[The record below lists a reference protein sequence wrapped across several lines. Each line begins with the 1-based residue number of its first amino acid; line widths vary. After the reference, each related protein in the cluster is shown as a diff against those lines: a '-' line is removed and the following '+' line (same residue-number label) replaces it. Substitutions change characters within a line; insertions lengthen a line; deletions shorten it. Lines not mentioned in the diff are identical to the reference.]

1 MAKSAPKRPAKPAP
15 KSSGGSG
22 RGRIKPVLLAAG
34 LGLYWFVEYQD
45 LGDAASMPM
54 WGYAMTVGVRLLA
67 DFVGAWV
74 VVSALQLALALGR
87 LGIVYLRGWMMQQ
100 GSRSSAG

>member
-15 KSSGGSG
+15 KSADKSRGGS
-22 RGRIKPVLLAAG
+22 IKPVLLAAG

-45 LGDAASMPM
+45 LGDMTAMPM
-54 WGYAMTVGVRLLA
+54 WGYATTVGVRLLA

-87 LGIVYLRGWMMQQ
+87 LGVVYLRGWMMQR
-100 GSRSSAG
+100 GVGSSAG

>member
-15 KSSGGSG
+15 KSAGRRGGS
-22 RGRIKPVLLAAG
+22 IKPVLLAAG

-45 LGDAASMPM
+45 LGDAMTMPV
-54 WGYAMTVGVRLLA
+54 WGYATALGVRLLA

-74 VVSALQLALALGR
+74 VVSALQLVLALGR
-87 LGIVYLRGWMMQQ
+87 LGVAYLRGLMLQQ
-100 GSRSSAG
+100 GSGSSAG

>member
-1 MAKSAPKRPAKPAP
+1 MAKSAPKRPVKPAP
-15 KSSGGSG
+15 KSAANSSGGG
-22 RGRIKPVLLAAG
+22 IKPVLLAAG

-45 LGDAASMPM
+45 LGDLTPMPI
-54 WGYAMTVGVRLLA
+54 WAYATTVGVRLLA

-87 LGIVYLRGWMMQQ
+87 LAIAYARGWMTQR
-100 GSRSSAG
+100 GVGSSAG

>member
-1 MAKSAPKRPAKPAP
+1 MAKSVPKRPAKPAA
-15 KSSGGSG
+15 KTGGKGGSG
-22 RGRIKPVLLAAG
+22 IKPVLLAAG

-45 LGDAASMPM
+45 LGDMTPMPM
-54 WGYAMTVGVRLLA
+54 WGYATTVGVRLLA

-87 LGIVYLRGWMMQQ
+87 LGVIHLRGWMMQRGV
-100 GSRSSAG
+100 GSSPG